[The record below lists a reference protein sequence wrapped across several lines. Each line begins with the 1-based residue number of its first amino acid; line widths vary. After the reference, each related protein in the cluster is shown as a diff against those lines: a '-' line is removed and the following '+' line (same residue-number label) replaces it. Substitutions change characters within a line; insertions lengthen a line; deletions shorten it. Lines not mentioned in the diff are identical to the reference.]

1 IVRLSPGSPSQW
13 SATCS
18 PCPAST
24 CRSTQ
29 LTATFSFPPTN
40 HFANGASHSRTLSH
54 FCAHVSRS
62 ACSAQKPSR
71 SSSAREYHSSV
82 ALACAANSALGGK
95 LRVSVERLE
104 RVGPESAMVGVSSS
118 SSGRPD
124 AALRLGSDA
133 SPQGRTAHRQSGQ
146 GGEVPVWAG

>member
-1 IVRLSPGSPSQW
+1 MVRLSPGSPSQW
-13 SATCS
+13 IATCS

-29 LTATFSFPPTN
+29 LTATLSLPPTN

-54 FCAHVSRS
+54 FWAQVSRS
-62 ACSAQKPSR
+62 ACSAQKASR
-71 SSSAREYHSSV
+71 SSSPREYQSSV

-95 LRVSVERLE
+95 LRVSLERLE

-118 SSGRPD
+118 SSWRQY

-146 GGEVPVWAG
+146 EGEVPIWRG